1 MCTTTQQQADADQHA
16 CEHHGSSAMPHAAP
30 AGAPRACGC
39 GGGAQGMQVGEAV
52 RWVDAKSEMEFPAV
66 PFPSKRVF
74 AVAGEAK
81 LRALVARHH
90 ERLLATPIAGLY
102 PSDPERFAHAVTK
115 AADYAVEATGGPA
128 AFTPV
133 NGNTCM
139 RTRHFPFTID
149 EAAREIWL
157 GQLWLSFDE
166 VGFPAEVREEYWNWQ
181 EAMSIRMI
189 NRRTTKA
196 APRRVSYAE
205 AVGVFGAPA
214 AAPAAKTGCGCGCG
228 HH

>member
-1 MCTTTQQQADADQHA
+1 
-16 CEHHGSSAMPHAAP
+16 
-30 AGAPRACGC
+30 
-39 GGGAQGMQVGEAV
+39 
-52 RWVDAKSEMEFPAV
+52 
-66 PFPSKRVF
+66 
-74 AVAGEAK
+74 
-81 LRALVARHH
+81 
-90 ERLLATPIAGLY
+90 LY
-102 PSDPERFAHAVTK
+102 PSDAERFAHAVKK

-196 APRRVSYAE
+196 APRRFTFAQ
-205 AVGVFGAPA
+205 AADAFGAPA
-214 AAPAAKTGCGCGCG
+214 AASTAPAAKKAGCGCGCG